1 MNSRERVTKALNHIE
16 PDRVPF
22 DFGGTNVSGI
32 SMTAYKRLLAHLGI
46 TKDEKDLRTFDVIQQ
61 LAQVDTEVL
70 DRLKPDIRVVAPRAS
85 SVWNLEIR
93 EADGYRIFTDEW
105 GITWKMP
112 VNGGLYF
119 DMAAWPLANASSV
132 RDIDEY
138 KWPDVGDNARYAG
151 LKEELREIYE
161 NSGCAIVM
169 QGVSAGFFELGGW
182 LRGMENFF
190 VELLGEPEMACR
202 IMDKAMEVKMAY
214 WEKVL
219 SIGRDYILIAH
230 EAEDLASQRS
240 LLISP
245 AVYRKYIK
253 PRQKELYDFIKKQA
267 PVKIFFHSCGAVR
280 ELIPDL
286 IEVGVDIL
294 NPVQVSAAGMDTKE
308 LKREFGRDIVFW
320 GGGVDTQRILPRG
333 TVAEV
338 REEVKR
344 RLEDLMPGGGFVF
357 NTVHNIQA
365 DVPPENIMAM
375 WETLQ
380 EYGVY

>member
-1 MNSRERVTKALNHIE
+1 
-16 PDRVPF
+16 
-22 DFGGTNVSGI
+22 
-32 SMTAYKRLLAHLGI
+32 
-46 TKDEKDLRTFDVIQQ
+46 
-61 LAQVDTEVL
+61 
-70 DRLKPDIRVVAPRAS
+70 
-85 SVWNLEIR
+85 
-93 EADGYRIFTDEW
+93 
-105 GITWKMP
+105 
-112 VNGGLYF
+112 
-119 DMAAWPLANASSV
+119 MAAWPLANASSV